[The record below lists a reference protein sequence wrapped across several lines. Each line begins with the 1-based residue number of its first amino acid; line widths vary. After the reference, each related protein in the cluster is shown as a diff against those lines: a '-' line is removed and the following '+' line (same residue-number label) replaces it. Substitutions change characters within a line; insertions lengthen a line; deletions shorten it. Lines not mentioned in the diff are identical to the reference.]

1 MTNNIVPYNCF
12 ILNKWVKLAGVNL
25 GISAC
30 NSCITKLK
38 NALSR
43 SVGHLEKVLKCTDE
57 SALVSKM
64 FLLKY
69 YQNMNQDGLHLKSS
83 TPRDESIP
91 AVKNGRFTR

>member
-30 NSCITKLK
+30 IIKLK
-38 NALSR
+38 NALSC
-43 SVGHLEKVLKCTDE
+43 SVGHIEKVLKCTDE

-64 FLLKY
+64 SLLKY
-69 YQNMNQDGLHLKSS
+69 YQNMIQYELHLKSS
-83 TPRDESIP
+83 TSRGESIP